1 MTDPYRVLGVSRDAS
16 DDEIKKAYRRLSRK
30 YHPDSNVN
38 NPNKEAAEEK
48 FKEIQAA
55 YEQIMYERSGGTRG
69 RNAYGGQG
77 GQGTGSPFGDFDDF
91 FGWGFGGYGNWQQGH
106 GQGQQQSYSSDKDR
120 YMQAAANYINSG
132 HYREAL
138 NVLNQIKDRDAR
150 WYYLSAYANYGVGN
164 NGIAL
169 EHAKR
174 AVQMDPSNLSYREL
188 LNMLESG
195 GTWYQA
201 RRSPYGQTTMSST
214 DCCTRLCLANLFLN
228 ICCGGGTGCFPGI
241 FFCI

>member
-55 YEQIMYERSGGTRG
+55 YEQIMYERNGGTRG

>member
-1 MTDPYRVLGVSRDAS
+1 MIDPYKILGVSKDAS
-16 DDEIKKAYRRLSRK
+16 EDEIKKAYRRLSRK

-55 YEQIMYERSGGTRG
+55 YEQIMFEKSGGQRG
-69 RNAYGGQG
+69 RNTYSGQG
-77 GQGTGSPFGDFDDF
+77 SAGAGNPYGDFEDF
-91 FGWGFGGYGNWQQGH
+91 WGWGFGGFGDWQQG
-106 GQGQQQSYSSDKDR
+106 QRQEQNYSSDKDR

-132 HYREAL
+132 HYREAI
-138 NVLNQIKDRDAR
+138 NVLNQINDRDAR
-150 WYYLSAYANYGVGN
+150 WYYLSGYANYGIGN

-169 EHAKR
+169 EHARR

-188 LNMLESG
+188 LNMIESG
-195 GTWYQA
+195 GAWYQN
-201 RRSPYGQTTMSST
+201 RRSPYGQTTMSGT

-241 FFCI
+241 FFCL